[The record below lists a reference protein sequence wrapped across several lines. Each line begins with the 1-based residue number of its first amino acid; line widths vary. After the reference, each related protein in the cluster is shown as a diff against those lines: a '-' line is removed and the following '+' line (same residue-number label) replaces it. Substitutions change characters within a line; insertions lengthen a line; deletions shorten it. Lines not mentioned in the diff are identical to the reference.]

1 MITVQRR
8 AERFDSTRQLDLF
21 ADLTLGPSDDERDEE
36 DTTALADGPEIVRE
50 GIASFAPL
58 LPPAVASTSAVAVPQ
73 ANTSESIPPE
83 QENDVQTNGKKRGK
97 KKRKGKGRQ
106 SRATAQNQK
115 PGKWADKC
123 MYAELL
129 EMSNETNGFQEDG
142 IPDDLETGW
151 VAVAPVPSGKR
162 CMVITH
168 AASGI
173 AGIGKSLRNIIQIVL
188 MVHVQS
194 RTPQSDHGCL
204 ASL

>member
-1 MITVQRR
+1 MITIQRR

-36 DTTALADGPEIVRE
+36 DTTALADVPEIVRE

-106 SRATAQNQK
+106 SRAAAQNQK

-129 EMSNETNGFQEDG
+129 EMSEDLEMTEFDTG
-142 IPDDLETGW
+142 NNDGVPDDLEGGW
-151 VAVAPVPSGKR
+151 VAVTPVPVGKR
-162 CMVITH
+162 CLAITH
-168 AASGI
+168 SAAGI
-173 AGIGKSLRNIIQIVL
+173 AGIGMLVMLLVFTVL
-188 MVHVQS
+188 WL
-194 RTPQSDHGCL
+194 T
-204 ASL
+204 